1 MNSTDAAVS
10 GGATFTAAEPR
21 ASMVSVI
28 VPVTERPE
36 PLAEL
41 YREYAAPLRAAGRP
55 FEFLFGC
62 EPWARGLAGPVVA
75 LADAGEP
82 VRVLEVANSAGE
94 TTLLKA
100 LAARARGGIVITLPA
115 YRRVESAVL
124 PELIA
129 GVEQGA
135 DMVLARRWPRRDSW
149 INRIQNRLFH
159 ALVGRVS
166 GGELHDI
173 ACGVRAMRR
182 DVLLD
187 LPVYGDLARF
197 LPLFAVREGYDVREV
212 DAPQHRADVRTRIYG
227 AGTYLRRLLDLL
239 GLFFLMRFTDKPLR
253 FFGLIGSTL
262 LLGGAALLLVLFVQR
277 IGGQGIANRPFLLLG
292 SLLAVLGVQAIALG
306 LVGEIIVYLH
316 APSRRP
322 YRLARTRAARSEEA
336 AGTPVAAD
344 RQ

>member
-1 MNSTDAAVS
+1 
-10 GGATFTAAEPR
+10 
-21 ASMVSVI
+21 
-28 VPVTERPE
+28 
-36 PLAEL
+36 
-41 YREYAAPLRAAGRP
+41 RP

-173 ACGVRAMRR
+173 
-182 DVLLD
+182 
-187 LPVYGDLARF
+187 
-197 LPLFAVREGYDVREV
+197 
-212 DAPQHRADVRTRIYG
+212 
-227 AGTYLRRLLDLL
+227 
-239 GLFFLMRFTDKPLR
+239 
-253 FFGLIGSTL
+253 
-262 LLGGAALLLVLFVQR
+262 
-277 IGGQGIANRPFLLLG
+277 
-292 SLLAVLGVQAIALG
+292 
-306 LVGEIIVYLH
+306 
-316 APSRRP
+316 
-322 YRLARTRAARSEEA
+322 
-336 AGTPVAAD
+336 
-344 RQ
+344 

>member
-135 DMVLARRWPRRDSW
+135 DMVLARRW
-149 INRIQNRLFH
+149 
-159 ALVGRVS
+159 
-166 GGELHDI
+166 
-173 ACGVRAMRR
+173 
-182 DVLLD
+182 
-187 LPVYGDLARF
+187 
-197 LPLFAVREGYDVREV
+197 
-212 DAPQHRADVRTRIYG
+212 
-227 AGTYLRRLLDLL
+227 
-239 GLFFLMRFTDKPLR
+239 
-253 FFGLIGSTL
+253 
-262 LLGGAALLLVLFVQR
+262 
-277 IGGQGIANRPFLLLG
+277 
-292 SLLAVLGVQAIALG
+292 
-306 LVGEIIVYLH
+306 
-316 APSRRP
+316 
-322 YRLARTRAARSEEA
+322 
-336 AGTPVAAD
+336 
-344 RQ
+344 